1 MATKG
6 RDLLVTW
13 LKDAHA
19 MEQSL
24 IPVLKDHA
32 GHADGH
38 PEVQRR
44 MAQHAEET
52 ERHARMVEECLHRLD
67 ADPSGGKDIL
77 GKMVMSVQG
86 KMTGAAEDTMVKD
99 SLMDF
104 ASEHFE
110 IASYK
115 ALVKAAESMG
125 ETQIADTCR
134 RILKEEQEMAS
145 FLDEHLSPAVEAAL

>member
-6 RDLLVTW
+6 RELLVAW
-13 LKDAHA
+13 LRDAHA
-19 MEQSL
+19 MERSL
-24 IPVLKDHA
+24 IPVLEDHSK
-32 GHADGH
+32 HADGH

-52 ERHARMVEECLHRLD
+52 ERHAQLVEQCLHRLD
-67 ADPSGGKDIL
+67 ADPSGGKDVL
-77 GKMVMSVQG
+77 GKMMMSVQG
-86 KMTGAAEDTMVKD
+86 KMTGAAEDTLVKD

-125 ETQIADTCR
+125 EREIAETCR
-134 RILKEEQEMAS
+134 GILKEEQEMAA